1 MKDEFN
7 SQIVSLIR
15 TVVPVAVGQLLTWLA
30 TKGVLDETGEIS
42 AALISMFTIVFTSVY
57 YALARLLEV
66 FVSKK
71 FGWLLGVAKAP
82 NYKK

>member
-15 TVVPVAVGQLLTWLA
+15 TVVPVVVGQLLTWLA

-42 AALISMFTIVFTSVY
+42 AALVSLFTVVFTSAY

-66 FVSKK
+66 FVSTK
-71 FGWLLGVAKAP
+71 FGWMLGIAKAP
-82 NYKK
+82 TYRS